1 MSPALGL
8 LVATVLCWIMV
19 MVGSLS
25 RTRGWTWTGLLDAFG
40 NRDALPPSSKFA
52 ERADRGAK
60 NMIENLVLFGA
71 LLLGAS
77 FAAVPAEAL
86 RLPCAIFVG
95 ARLVY
100 APVLWFGV
108 IYLRTLV
115 WTISLVGP
123 VMIGAAIVARL

>member
-1 MSPALGL
+1 MSPALA
-8 LVATVLCWIMV
+8 LVIATALCWIMV

-25 RTRGWTWTGLLDAFG
+25 RTRGWTWAGLLDAFG
-40 NRDALPPSSKFA
+40 NRDALPPASKFA

-77 FAAVPAEAL
+77 LAGVPSEAL

-100 APVLWFGV
+100 APLVWGGV
-108 IYLRTLV
+108 IYVRTLV
-115 WTISLVGP
+115 WTVSLVGF